1 MKFVTVRDFRLKP
14 AFIWQ
19 ELEKGGQVVLT
30 LNGKP
35 MGILT
40 GTNGDQIEEDLD
52 TWRIAK
58 ANRSINRMRTQA
70 ELRGLDKLSMKDI
83 DKLIDKTRKV
93 RRK

>member
-35 MGILT
+35 MGIVT
-40 GTNGDQIEEDLD
+40 GTNGDRIEEDLV
-52 TWRIAK
+52 TWRNARFE
-58 ANRSINRMRTQA
+58 ATLNRLQA
-70 ELRGLDKLSMKDI
+70 DAARRGLDKWTLKDI
-83 DKLIDKTRKV
+83 NRFIKRVRKE
-93 RRK
+93 RKQ